1 MLPLAP
7 LALALAPLA
16 HHVAVALFVAFAVAL
31 YVSYRHVFHG
41 IAHILVTSHKTWK
54 CGPFPGN

>member
-1 MLPLAP
+1 MIPLAP

-41 IAHILVTSHKTWK
+41 IAHILVTSHKT
-54 CGPFPGN
+54 